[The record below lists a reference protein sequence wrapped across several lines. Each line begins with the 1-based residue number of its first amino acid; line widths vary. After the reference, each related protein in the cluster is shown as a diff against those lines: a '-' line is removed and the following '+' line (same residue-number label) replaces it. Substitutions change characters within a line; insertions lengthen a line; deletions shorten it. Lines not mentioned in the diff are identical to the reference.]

1 MTKPNCQYLAL
12 PRLHITVF
20 AVLAATSLALP
31 INVSATS
38 VCRWVDDAGQ
48 VQISDQV
55 PSQYTN
61 IAVCRDY
68 PHDELTARQRQQAEQ
83 RVADQKSRAE
93 KETPVAI
100 PPVDGTPPKLALKI
114 PAEVITEATD
124 CQTRWRLYDESGA
137 CFGPFNTVGGGIK
150 QEAFDKCN
158 EVPNPEVKCGPRRD

>member
-1 MTKPNCQYLAL
+1 MSMPGCQYLAL
-12 PRLHITVF
+12 PPLHITVF

-31 INVSATS
+31 MGVGATS

-55 PSQYTN
+55 PSQYTD

-68 PHDELTARQRQQAEQ
+68 QHHELTARQRQEAEQ
-83 RVADQKSRAE
+83 RAADQKSRTK
-93 KETPVAI
+93 KETAEVI
-100 PPVDGTPPKLALKI
+100 PPADGIPPKLAQKI

-124 CQTRWRLYDESGA
+124 CQTRWRLYEESSA

-158 EVPNPEVKCGPRRD
+158 EVPSPELKCGPRRN